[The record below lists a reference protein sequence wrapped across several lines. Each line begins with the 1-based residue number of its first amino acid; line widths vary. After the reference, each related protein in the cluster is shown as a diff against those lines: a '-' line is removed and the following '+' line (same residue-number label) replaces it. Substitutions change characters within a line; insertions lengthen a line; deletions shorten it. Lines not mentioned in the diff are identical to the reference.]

1 MRPVEDLCVPEC
13 EICGGSG
20 YIALDEPDIHKPQF
34 GRLEFCPNV
43 DKWGLPGAIR
53 YGLEKSEIESMDWDG
68 LMDPEAAEGLI
79 KAVERLIE
87 RGHGWLYVWGPY
99 GLGKTYALKTAVA
112 ILLRSGKE
120 ASYVRMAQIMDR
132 LRSGFENPEV
142 ADSNMNWWT
151 GVPFLAIDEF
161 DRMRSTEYASEQQ
174 FVLMDQRYESAVR
187 EQTAT
192 IIASN
197 HKPEDLETPGSGYL
211 VDRIRDRRFE
221 VLEMIGDSMRQVI
234 R

>member
-1 MRPVEDLCVPEC
+1 MKPIEDLCVSEC
-13 EICGGSG
+13 ETCGGSG
-20 YIALDEPDIHKPQF
+20 YITLDEPDIRNPQF
-34 GRLEFCPNV
+34 GRLEFCPSV
-43 DKWGLPGAIR
+43 DKWSLPGATR
-53 YGLEKSEIESMDWDG
+53 YGLEKTEIESMEWDG
-68 LMDPEAAEGLI
+68 LVDLESVEVLVRAI
-79 KAVERLIE
+79 ERLIE

-112 ILLRSGKE
+112 LLLRSGKE

-132 LRSGFENPEV
+132 LRAGFDNPEAV
-142 ADSNMNWWT
+142 DSSMDWWT

-174 FVLMDQRYESAVR
+174 FVLMDQRYESAIR

-197 HKPEDLETPGSGYL
+197 HRPEDLSTPGSGYL

-221 VLEMIGDSMRQVI
+221 VLEMTGDSMRRVV